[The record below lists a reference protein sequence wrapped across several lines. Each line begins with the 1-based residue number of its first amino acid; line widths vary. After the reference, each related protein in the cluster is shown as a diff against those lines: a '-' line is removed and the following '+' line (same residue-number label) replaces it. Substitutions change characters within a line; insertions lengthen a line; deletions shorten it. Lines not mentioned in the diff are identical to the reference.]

1 MYIVYISYIFQAA
14 YVPIIQTADLIASK
28 AFTKSE
34 LDNLYSGQIMNLFL
48 KYSTFKAETT
58 FVLGFCQEG
67 ERMQRQK
74 GLNTRDTHRHLQRGK
89 ERDREKADTK
99 LAKSRMTETKRHTH
113 SQKDI
118 EKERKRQWDRV
129 LQSRT

>member
-1 MYIVYISYIFQAA
+1 
-14 YVPIIQTADLIASK
+14 
-28 AFTKSE
+28 
-34 LDNLYSGQIMNLFL
+34 MNLFL

-89 ERDREKADTK
+89 EREREKADTK
-99 LAKSRMTETKRHTH
+99 LSKSRMTERQRQRDTHTQ
-113 SQKDI
+113 S
-118 EKERKRQWDRV
+118 ER
-129 LQSRT
+129 